1 MIKAHQ
7 QLDLFNKKVF
17 EKAIVE
23 APFRI
28 VGDFPNEAC
37 FYYLVEGEAE
47 IYAPVERIHIKSQ
60 EGLVMQCGTYLN
72 EFLSSQEGKYCEAI
86 AVHLYP
92 DVLKTIYDKD
102 LPDFLLNVNKV
113 EPIVYQTYEASALMK
128 TYIDS
133 LQFYFEHPELVSEEL
148 LKLKVKE
155 LVLLLA
161 KTDKLSTIQMLFEG
175 LFNKAAMNFME
186 VIEANIF
193 NNLGLE
199 ELASLTGLS
208 LSSFKRE
215 FEKQYKSSPAKYIK
229 KRKLMQAAKLLR
241 GTELRVSDVA
251 YDCGF
256 NDLAHFSK
264 SFQKE
269 FGTSPTDF
277 RMNVSDNSLDRT
289 S

>member
-7 QLDLFNKKVF
+7 QLDLFNRKVF
-17 EKAIVE
+17 EKAVVE
-23 APFRI
+23 APFRV
-28 VGDFPNEAC
+28 VGEFPDEAC

-47 IYAPVERIHIKSQ
+47 IYAPVDRISMKRQ
-60 EGLVMQCGTYLN
+60 EGVVMQCGTYLN
-72 EFLSSQEGKYCEAI
+72 EFLASQEGRYCEAI

-92 DVLKTIYDKD
+92 DVLKSIYDKD
-102 LPDFLLNVNKV
+102 LPDFLLNVNQVK
-113 EPIVYQTYEASALMK
+113 PIVYQTYQASALMK
-128 TYIDS
+128 TYVDS

-161 KTDKLSTIQMLFEG
+161 KTDNLTTIQMLFEG

-199 ELASLTGLS
+199 ELASLSGLS

-215 FEKQYKSSPAKYIK
+215 FEKHYDCSPAKYIK

-241 GTELRVSDVA
+241 GTDLRVSDIA
-251 YDCGF
+251 YDSGF

-269 FGTSPTDF
+269 FGASPTDF
-277 RMNVSDNSLDRT
+277 RVNVSDNSLDKT
-289 S
+289 L